1 MGWGHGGGEQG
12 THQHKL
18 ADFQLWTWLA
28 VPFLE
33 TGKEDAGGCDV
44 SISSVGAVIR
54 ITIKKRCPPAQI
66 SVRVLLAS
74 TTQFGL
80 NASHSLCLGISILA
94 LDSRVVSQPRTVDIL
109 GWGGEVTLCRGGLS
123 CAL

>member
-33 TGKEDAGGCDV
+33 AGKEDARGCDV

-94 LDSRVVSQPRTVDIL
+94 LDSRVEFLSLARWTF
-109 GWGGEVTLCRGGLS
+109 WGGVGR
-123 CAL
+123 